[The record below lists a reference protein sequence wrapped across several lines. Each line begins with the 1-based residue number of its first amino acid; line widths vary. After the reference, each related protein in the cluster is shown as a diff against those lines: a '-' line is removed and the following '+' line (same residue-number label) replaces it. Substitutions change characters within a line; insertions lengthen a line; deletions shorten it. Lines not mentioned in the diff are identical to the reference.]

1 MSGTKQKSSNRDP
14 NDRRKRKTRPA
25 STPEGRENQMIALA
39 MDIAE
44 ERLRNGTASSAEIVH
59 WLRLGS
65 SKERLDQEDKRK
77 EIELKTAKTE
87 ALESQKRVEELYMNA
102 LSAMRKYSGKTEDE
116 PEE

>member
-1 MSGTKQKSSNRDP
+1 MSGTRKKSTNRDP
-14 NDRRKRKTRPA
+14 NDKKTHRRQPA

-59 WLRLGS
+59 FLRLGS

-116 PEE
+116 LEE